1 MYFCRL
7 YISTKYFGIYWLFT
21 SNVYIFIF
29 VVSAVHPSCQF
40 QPHLSRERFCAPFA
54 NSIQE
59 PLASNSLMSS
69 VCCLASRRKKDFSS
83 VAIKTYADTDR
94 IIDSILLK
102 MSRKIEVKKSFRCS
116 VVLWKWKSTS
126 YIYLTKGGTRLYTIN
141 FDFKNIP
148 TLFPSTT
155 YFWAIRISKNLIFA
169 FKAI

>member
-1 MYFCRL
+1 MQNETSFLSILLYLLPINICTFADCTM

-21 SNVYIFIF
+21 SNIYVFIF
-29 VVSAVHPSCQF
+29 VVSAVHPSCRF

-94 IIDSILLK
+94 IIDSILIK

-116 VVLWKWKSTS
+116 VVLWKWKNT
-126 YIYLTKGGTRLYTIN
+126 
-141 FDFKNIP
+141 
-148 TLFPSTT
+148 
-155 YFWAIRISKNLIFA
+155 
-169 FKAI
+169 